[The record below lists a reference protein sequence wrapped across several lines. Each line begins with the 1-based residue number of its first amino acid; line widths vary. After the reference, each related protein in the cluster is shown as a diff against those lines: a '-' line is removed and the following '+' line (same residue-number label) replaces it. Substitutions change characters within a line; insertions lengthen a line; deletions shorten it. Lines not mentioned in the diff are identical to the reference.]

1 MASVRLRLNRLFAR
15 LAFLLVSAGLFLV
28 GLPLSSPLRAQTV
41 SDSSQKEVPAFSGVN
56 PASGI
61 EEVAFSLAIVL
72 ALIFLLAWLLKR
84 FTPGAVRVG
93 NKHMQVLSTLSL
105 GGKERLMLVDVAG
118 TQMVLGVSSDG
129 VSCLHVFPAPV
140 VCKGERSVANAQNFG
155 KILQSFVGSKDK
167 S

>member
-1 MASVRLRLNRLFAR
+1 MAAVRLRPNRIFTR
-15 LAFLLVSAGLFLV
+15 LMFLLVRAWALFV
-28 GLPLSSPLRAQTV
+28 GLSLSSPLRAQTV
-41 SDSSQKEVPAFSGVN
+41 SDVKQKDVSVFSGTN
-56 PASGI
+56 PTSGI

-84 FTPGAVRVG
+84 FAPGVGRMG
-93 NKHMQVLSTLSL
+93 NKHMQVLSSLSL
-105 GGKERLMLVDVAG
+105 GGKERLILVDVAG

-129 VSCLHVFPAPV
+129 VSCLHVFSAPV
-140 VCKGERSVANAQNFG
+140 VCMDERRVTNAQDFG